1 MTVCCVVTGYDP
13 LSVSADL
20 NATRLPRALHS
31 TYFNLSVL
39 GDLAGRVESSPTIAS
54 SHNEYLAGHMRGTA
68 IGSFDHSF
76 HATGTPGVSLE
87 NTMNRYPET
96 APAED
101 IPLSVTSQVV
111 PETASTTLGTTSSR
125 GSLQSRRS
133 VESHQERRPD
143 LHAHFD
149 TLPGEPVVA
158 IDEPVIDIEH
168 VPVDDDPREWSNR
181 KKVMY
186 GIRLLCH
193 ELLFC

>member
-1 MTVCCVVTGYDP
+1 MTLCCVVVGM
-13 LSVSADL
+13 
-20 NATRLPRALHS
+20 TRCLFRPICMPRDCHVPSIQLFQS
-31 TYFNLSVL
+31 FGL
-39 GDLAGRVESSPTIAS
+39 GRLGRQVESSPTIAS

-68 IGSFDHSF
+68 IGSFDHHSF
-76 HATGTPGVSLE
+76 QATGTPGSSLE

-101 IPLSVTSQVV
+101 IPLAVTSQVV

-181 KKVMY
+181 KKVMC

-193 ELLFC
+193 EMLFC